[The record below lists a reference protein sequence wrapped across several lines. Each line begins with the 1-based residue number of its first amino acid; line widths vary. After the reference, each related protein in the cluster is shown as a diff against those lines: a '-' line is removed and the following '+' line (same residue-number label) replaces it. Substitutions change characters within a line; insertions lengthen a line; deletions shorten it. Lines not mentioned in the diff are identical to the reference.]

1 LAFFMEKQTTAIIG
15 AGPYGLSIAA
25 HLKARGIPIHIFGKP
40 MSFWQQM
47 PPAMNLK
54 SSWSALNISDPTG
67 NYSLN
72 NYSKFADIPWQEP
85 VPLKVFLGYGR
96 WFQQHVVPDMDQTV
110 VTSLTHDHK
119 GFQLALE
126 DGRSISAD
134 RVVVATGI
142 ASFARIP
149 EYAAHLPPSVVSH
162 SQGHADFSP
171 FKDKRVVVVGS
182 GQSALE
188 SAALLTEAGAN
199 TELIAR
205 GPVLWIN
212 RKLYLNTGPIKRLF
226 YPPSDVGPPGINWLV
241 AYPLLFSRFSDA
253 IRRILDERAVRPAG
267 APWLRPRV
275 EGRVK
280 MTPDTS
286 IVKATQQGEKLHLQ
300 LSDGSERTIDHLLLA
315 TGYQADIRK
324 LSFIDPSII
333 AKVRENHGAPL
344 LNKWFESSVPRL
356 HFTGALAGYTFG
368 PLCRFVVGSK
378 VAAQQIERR
387 AVMD

>member
-1 LAFFMEKQTTAIIG
+1 MEKHTTAIIG

-25 HLKARGIPIHIFGKP
+25 HLKARGIPVHIFGKP

-47 PPAMNLK
+47 PPEMHLK
-54 SSWSALNISDPTG
+54 SSWSALDISDPAG
-67 NYSLN
+67 DYSLN
-72 NYSKFADIPWQEP
+72 SYSKHAGIPRQEP

-96 WFQQHVVPDMDQTV
+96 WFQQQVVPDVDETI
-110 VTSLTHDHK
+110 VTSLAHDHK
-119 GFQLALE
+119 KFQLTLA
-126 DGRSISAD
+126 DGRSISAE

-142 ASFARIP
+142 ASFANIP
-149 EYAAHLPPSVVSH
+149 AYAAHLPSSLASH
-162 SQGHADFSP
+162 SQDHADFSP

-188 SAALLTEAGAN
+188 SAALLTEARAE

-212 RKLYLNTGPIKRLF
+212 RKLYRHTGPIKRLF

-253 IRRILDERAVRPAG
+253 VRRILDERAVRPAG

-275 EGRVK
+275 EGHVK
-280 MTPDTS
+280 MTPETS
-286 IVKATQQGEKLHLQ
+286 IISATQQGEKLLLQ
-300 LSDGSERTIDHLLLA
+300 LSDGSERVTDHLLLA
-315 TGYQADIRK
+315 TGYQADIKK
-324 LSFIDPSII
+324 LSFIDSSIS
-333 AKVRENHGAPL
+333 AKIRERQSAPL
-344 LNKWFESSVPRL
+344 LNQWFESSFPRL
-356 HFTGALAGYTFG
+356 HFIGALAGYTFG